1 MLTGKHAAFTRDWTW
16 RQWSVPVG
24 ARSFFP
30 YVRQLRAMTVPED
43 LEVKFSISVSLE
55 RFDPRS
61 DMRRVAAQALEL
73 VQIAEQGGFEIA
85 WTPEHHTIE
94 FTIAP
99 NPFTIL
105 THWAAHT
112 RTIRLG
118 TAVVVAPYWH
128 PIRVA
133 GEAAL
138 CDVLSNGRLEFGIGR
153 GAYQFEFDR
162 MAGGIP
168 QTEGGAFMREMLPV
182 LKSLW
187 EGDHEHRGRYWSFP
201 LATAV
206 PKPVQKPH
214 PPIWVAARDAAT
226 FDWAI
231 KQGANI
237 QATPLSRPNSEVTV
251 LGKRFGEALAANPGQ
266 ARPHF
271 LMLRRT
277 CVYEDPDEWVTP
289 VRTSIE
295 YGRHFENLFKNIGV
309 VRNGFP
315 EPVDVAVI
323 ANRSEYE
330 PTFIRENMMFG
341 TPEEVINKIEFY
353 RSCGVD
359 NYCYGASFGLP
370 FDVQRRS
377 LQLFISKVM
386 PHFRGRGSTP
396 RQSAPAAEEPK
407 GKQQRCE
414 EDGL

>member
-1 MLTGKHAAFTRDWTW
+1 MGR
-16 RQWSVPVG
+16 RQ
-24 ARSFFP
+24 A
-30 YVRQLRAMTVPED
+30 LRED
-43 LEVKFSISVSLE
+43 ETLRFSISVSLE
-55 RFDPRS
+55 RFDPNA
-61 DMRRVAAQALEL
+61 DMRMVAAQALEL
-73 VQIAEQGGFEIA
+73 VQIAEHGGFDIA

-112 RTIRLG
+112 KSIRLG

-168 QTEGGAFMREMLPV
+168 QTEGGGFMREMLPIV
-182 LKSLW
+182 KSLW
-187 EGDHEHRGRYWSFP
+187 QGDHEHRGQHWSFP
-201 LATAV
+201 SATAV
-206 PKPVQKPH
+206 PKPVQRPH
-214 PPIWVAARDAAT
+214 PPIWVAARDVAT

-231 KQGANI
+231 KQEANI
-237 QATPLSRPNSEVTV
+237 QATPLSRPNSEVEV
-251 LGKRFGEALAANPGQ
+251 LGKRFAEALAANPG
-266 ARPHF
+266 RPRPRF

-277 CVYEDPDEWVTP
+277 CVYEDPQQWMAP
-289 VRTSIE
+289 VRASID

-323 ANRSEYE
+323 ANRNEYE

-341 TPEEVINKIEFY
+341 TPEEVIRKIEFY
-353 RSCGVD
+353 RACGVD

-370 FDVQRRS
+370 FQVQRRS
-377 LQLFISKVM
+377 LELFITKVM
-386 PHFRGRGSTP
+386 PHFLGPTSPQRACSVGGLE
-396 RQSAPAAEEPK
+396 AASGERNSEAT
-407 GKQQRCE
+407 RV
-414 EDGL
+414 

>member
-1 MLTGKHAAFTRDWTW
+1 L
-16 RQWSVPVG
+16 
-24 ARSFFP
+24 
-30 YVRQLRAMTVPED
+30 
-43 LEVKFSISVSLE
+43 VKFSISVSLE
-55 RFDPRS
+55 RFDPTL
-61 DMRRVAAQALEL
+61 DMREVSAQALEL
-73 VQIAEQGGFEIA
+73 VQMAEDGGFEIA

-105 THWAAHT
+105 THWASHT

-138 CDVLSNGRLEFGIGR
+138 CDVFSNGRLEFGIGR

-168 QTEGGAFMREMLPV
+168 QQEGGAFMQEMLPAV
-182 LKSLW
+182 KALW
-187 EGDHEHRGRYWSFP
+187 QGDYEHRGKYWSFP
-201 LATAV
+201 SATAV
-206 PKPVQKPH
+206 PKPLQRPH
-214 PPIWVAARDAAT
+214 PPIWVAARDVAT

-231 KQGANI
+231 KQGADI
-237 QATPLSRPNSEVTV
+237 QSTPLSRPNSEVEV
-251 LGKRFGEALAANPGQ
+251 LGQRFREALAANPRGR
-266 ARPHF
+266 RPRF

-277 CVYEDPDEWVTP
+277 CVYADPSDWMAP
-289 VRTSIE
+289 VRASIE
-295 YGRHFENLFKNIGV
+295 HGRHFENLFKNIGT

-315 EPVDVAVI
+315 EPVDVSVI
-323 ANRSEYE
+323 ANRNEYE

-341 TPEEVINKIEFY
+341 TPEEVVRKLEFY
-353 RSCGVD
+353 QACGVD

-377 LQLFISKVM
+377 LQLFISQVM
-386 PHFRGRGSTP
+386 PHFRH
-396 RQSAPAAEEPK
+396 EEPVVR
-407 GKQQRCE
+407 QAPQNSATA
-414 EDGL
+414 

>member
-1 MLTGKHAAFTRDWTW
+1 
-16 RQWSVPVG
+16 
-24 ARSFFP
+24 
-30 YVRQLRAMTVPED
+30 VR
-43 LEVKFSISVSLE
+43 FSISISLE
-55 RFDPRS
+55 RFDPKL
-61 DMRRVAAQALEL
+61 DMRTVAAQALEL

-112 RTIRLG
+112 KTIRLG

-168 QTEGGAFMREMLPV
+168 QTEGGAFMREMLPLV
-182 LKSLW
+182 KSLW
-187 EGDHEHRGRYWSFP
+187 QGDHEHRGQYWSFP
-201 LATAV
+201 SATAV

-214 PPIWVAARDAAT
+214 PPIWVAARDVAT

-237 QATPLSRPNSEVTV
+237 QATPLSRPNSEVEV
-251 LGKRFGEALAANPGQ
+251 LGKRFSEALAVNPDQ
-266 ARPHF
+266 PRPRF

-277 CVYEDPDEWVTP
+277 CVYKDPHEWVTP
-289 VRTSIE
+289 VQASIE

-315 EPVDVAVI
+315 EPVDVAAI
-323 ANRSEYE
+323 ANRNEYE
-330 PTFIRENMMFG
+330 PTFIRDNMMFG
-341 TPEEVINKIEFY
+341 TPEEVIRKIEFY

-370 FDVQRRS
+370 FHVQRRS
-377 LQLFISKVM
+377 LELFITKVM
-386 PHFRGRGSTP
+386 PHFRGRRSPQRECGP
-396 RQSAPAAEEPK
+396 LACDAASPEPK
-407 GKQQRCE
+407 AEATKV
-414 EDGL
+414 

>member
-1 MLTGKHAAFTRDWTW
+1 L
-16 RQWSVPVG
+16 
-24 ARSFFP
+24 
-30 YVRQLRAMTVPED
+30 
-43 LEVKFSISVSLE
+43 VKFSISVSLE
-55 RFDPRS
+55 RFDPAL
-61 DMRRVAAQALEL
+61 DMRVVSAQALEL
-73 VQIAEQGGFEIA
+73 VQMAEDGGFEIA

-138 CDVLSNGRLEFGIGR
+138 CDVFSNGRLEFGIGR

-168 QTEGGAFMREMLPV
+168 QQQGGAYMREMLPAV
-182 LKSLW
+182 KSLW
-187 EGDHEHRGRYWSFP
+187 QGDYEHRGTYWGFP
-201 LATAV
+201 STTAV
-206 PKPVQKPH
+206 PKPLQKPH
-214 PPIWVAARDAAT
+214 PPIWVAARDLDT

-237 QATPLSRPNSEVTV
+237 QSTPLSRPNSEVEV
-251 LGKRFGEALAANPGQ
+251 LGKSFRQALALNPNVP
-266 ARPHF
+266 RPRL

-277 CVYEDPDEWVTP
+277 CVYEEPEDWMPP
-289 VRTSIE
+289 VRASIE
-295 YGRHFENLFKNIGV
+295 HGRHFETLFKNIGT

-315 EPVDVAVI
+315 EPVDVSVI
-323 ANRSEYE
+323 ANRNEYE
-330 PTFIRENMMFG
+330 PNFIRENMMFG
-341 TPEEVINKIEFY
+341 TPEEVVRKLEFY
-353 RSCGVD
+353 QACGVD
-359 NYCYGASFGLP
+359 NYCYGASFGMP

-377 LQLFISKVM
+377 LQLFISEVM
-386 PHFRGRGSTP
+386 PHFGSKEQAV
-396 RQSAPAAEEPK
+396 RQVPQSSATA
-407 GKQQRCE
+407 
-414 EDGL
+414 

>member
-1 MLTGKHAAFTRDWTW
+1 MWPDPWPQAAATLF
-16 RQWSVPVG
+16 
-24 ARSFFP
+24 
-30 YVRQLRAMTVPED
+30 
-43 LEVKFSISVSLE
+43 LECDHGQAVAGTEGSNVKFSISISLE
-55 RFDPRS
+55 RFDPKS

-112 RTIRLG
+112 KTIRLG

-168 QTEGGAFMREMLPV
+168 QAEGGAFMREMLPI
-182 LKSLW
+182 LKALW
-187 EGDHEHRGRYWSFP
+187 QGDYEHRGRYWSFP

-214 PPIWVAARDAAT
+214 PPIWVAARDVDT

-237 QATPLSRPNSEVTV
+237 QATPLSRPNSEVEA
-251 LGKRFGEALAANPGQ
+251 LGKRLSEVLAANLRRS
-266 ARPHF
+266 RPRF

-289 VRTSIE
+289 VRASIE

-341 TPEEVINKIEFY
+341 TPEEVIRKIEFY
-353 RSCGVD
+353 GSCGVD